1 MSSKRKSNPT
11 KKPKAKSR
19 KVEYDDEDISS
30 EHESDVE
37 DEQRNLVGP
46 SADGEADAEDDLA
59 DLASIPELPAP
70 EVSIQRFTSL
80 FSCLVFLFYYY
91 YFFLFR

>member
-11 KKPKAKSR
+11 KKTKAKSR

-30 EHESDVE
+30 EHDSDME
-37 DEQRNLVGP
+37 DEHRNQDGP

-59 DLASIPELPAP
+59 DLTSIPELPAP
-70 EVSIQRFTSL
+70 EVRFICSDRLSFSL
-80 FSCLVFLFYYY
+80 MFLFY
-91 YFFLFR
+91 R